1 MHNFMRETI
10 QEQNIAMAE
19 TFTNKIKIIEKASKF
34 AESQKVQCN

>member
-19 TFTNKIKIIEKASKF
+19 TFINKIITSLK
-34 AESQKVQCN
+34 

>member
-19 TFTNKIKIIEKASKF
+19 TFTNKIITSLK
-34 AESQKVQCN
+34 

>member
-19 TFTNKIKIIEKASKF
+19 TITNKIITSLK
-34 AESQKVQCN
+34 

>member
-19 TFTNKIKIIEKASKF
+19 TFTTKIITSLK
-34 AESQKVQCN
+34 